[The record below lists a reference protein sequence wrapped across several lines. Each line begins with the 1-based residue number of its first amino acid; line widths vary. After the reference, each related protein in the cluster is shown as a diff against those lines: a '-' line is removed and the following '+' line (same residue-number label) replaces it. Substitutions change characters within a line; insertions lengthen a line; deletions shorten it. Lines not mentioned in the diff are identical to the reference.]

1 MTRQSGDGVFSDPRW
16 GAVDA
21 FFDEALQARDPSLD
35 DVLARSDAAG
45 LPSISVTALQG
56 RLLQL
61 LAESVNARSI
71 LEIGTLGGFSAMWL
85 ARALAPGGRVTTI
98 EAEPRHAVVARQ
110 SFRRAGVAEQIEILE
125 GKAIEVLPTLAD
137 RSFDFTFIDADKPNT
152 PAYFEWAI
160 RLSHAGS
167 LIVIDNVVRDGLI
180 ADPSTTDVSARA
192 MREVCEAAGR
202 DARLTAT
209 AIQTVGLKDYD
220 GFLIARVR

>member
-1 MTRQSGDGVFSDPRW
+1 MTRQSGDGVMSDPRW

-61 LAESVNARSI
+61 LAQSVNARSI
-71 LEIGTLGGFSAMWL
+71 LEIGTLGGFSAIWL
-85 ARALAPGGRVTTI
+85 ARALAPGGRLVTI
-98 EAEPRHAVVARQ
+98 EAEPRHVAVARE
-110 SFRRAGVAEQIEILE
+110 SFRRAGVAQQIDVFE
-125 GKAIEVLPTLAD
+125 GKALDVLPTLGD

-152 PAYFEWAI
+152 PEYFEWAI
-160 RLSHAGS
+160 RLSRPGS

-180 ADPSTTDVSARA
+180 ADPATGDASARA
-192 MREVCEAAGR
+192 MRSVCEAAGH
-202 DARLTAT
+202 DSRLTAT